1 MVGKAARS
9 GRKPGAKTSWRKN
22 VTALCRD
29 WFNIRIE
36 EWLVKASAFASEPR
50 RTVPPKIRRALA
62 ERAILEV
69 LDGIELEKDN
79 EVLTLDKVHRLLLL
93 DDDDPE
99 LRRTPG
105 VVVVDVDAVLAGSR
119 RQAPKGPSLRRKVRQ
134 RPDPDDPYAQYLA
147 RISNAWRSP

>member
-1 MVGKAARS
+1 MVGKASRS
-9 GRKPGAKTSWRKN
+9 GRKPGAKTNWRKN

-36 EWLVKASAFASEPR
+36 EWLVKASAFAPEPR
-50 RTVPPKIRRALA
+50 HTIPPKFKRPLA
-62 ERAILEV
+62 ERAIREV
-69 LDGIELEKDN
+69 LDGIDLEEELLTMD
-79 EVLTLDKVHRLLLL
+79 EVVRLLLL

-105 VVVVDVDAVLAGSR
+105 VVAVDVDAVLAGSR

>member
-1 MVGKAARS
+1 MAGKASRS
-9 GRKPGAKTSWRKN
+9 GRKPGAKTNWRKN

-36 EWLVKASAFASEPR
+36 EWLVKVSAFASKPT
-50 RTVPPKIRRALA
+50 RTVPPKFKRALA

-69 LDGIELEKDN
+69 LAGIDLEED
-79 EVLTLDKVHRLLLL
+79 VLTIYEVVRLLLL

-105 VVVVDVDAVLAGSR
+105 VVAVDVDAVLAGAR
-119 RQAPKGPSLRRKVRQ
+119 RQAPKGPTLRRKVRQ
-134 RPDPDDPYAQYLA
+134 RPDPDDPYSQYLD